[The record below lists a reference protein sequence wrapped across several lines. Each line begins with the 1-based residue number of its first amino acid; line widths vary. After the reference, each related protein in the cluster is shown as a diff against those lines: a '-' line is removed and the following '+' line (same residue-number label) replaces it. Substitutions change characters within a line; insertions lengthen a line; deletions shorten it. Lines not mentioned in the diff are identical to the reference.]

1 MNLPFVSIII
11 PCRNEEGSINRCLDS
26 VLAQDYP
33 QDKIEVLVVDGMSDD
48 RTRDIVK
55 ELTGKNSGIVLLDNP
70 CRIVPKAL
78 NIGVKASRGEF
89 IVRMDAHSLYER
101 DYVSQCV
108 EFLQRGNFANVG
120 GPMRAVGEDYMGKA
134 IALCHHSFFG
144 LGGGKFHDEEYEGL
158 ADTVYLGAFRRD
170 IFDKVGLF
178 DERLERNQ
186 DIEFNARI
194 RKNGGKI
201 YLTSVIR
208 SVYRCRSGLAGLWK
222 QNFRN
227 GLWAIYTKAIA
238 PYALSWRHFVPFVFF
253 VCLTLSLL
261 LLPVKTLPAN
271 LRLLPLAAV
280 GGSYLAAS
288 LFFSLTLSLRKGGR
302 YFFILPVIFA
312 TLHFSY
318 GMGSVLGLFKIITAG
333 RNLQERPMT
342 GKL

>member
-1 MNLPFVSIII
+1 MVI
-11 PCRNEEGSINRCLDS
+11 PCRNEEGSINRCLES

-55 ELTGKNSGIVLLDNP
+55 ELTGKNSRIVLLDNP
-70 CRIVPKAL
+70 GRIVPKAL

-89 IVRMDAHSLYER
+89 IIRMDAHSLYER
-101 DYVSQCV
+101 DYVSRCV
-108 EFLQRGNFANVG
+108 EFLRKGNFANVG
-120 GPMRAVGEDYMGKA
+120 GPMRAVGEDYTGKA
-134 IALCHHSFFG
+134 IALCHHSIFG
-144 LGGGKFHDEEYEGL
+144 LGGGKFHDETYEGL
-158 ADTVYLGAFRRD
+158 ADTVYLGAFRRG

-178 DERLERNQ
+178 HERLERNQ

-194 RKNGGKI
+194 RKSGGKI
-201 YLTSVIR
+201 YLTPAIR
-208 SVYRCRSGLAGLWK
+208 SSYQCRSTLIGLWR

-238 PYALSWRHFVPFVFF
+238 PYALSWRHFVPFIFL
-253 VCLTLSLL
+253 VCLLLSLVL
-261 LLPVKTLPAN
+261 LFVRTLPSN

-288 LFFSLTLSLRKGGR
+288 LFFSLTLSLRKGKR
-302 YFFILPVIFA
+302 YFFVLPVIFA

-318 GMGSVLGLFKIITAG
+318 GTGSVMGLFKIITAG
-333 RNLQERPMT
+333 GNLQERPMK
-342 GKL
+342 GKI